1 MCPVQCVTYVSGR
14 SIHKAGIL
22 DSGLLL
28 ATAGGLF
35 IESHTVPRKLFSAST
50 LSRGS
55 GIEQCQ

>member
-1 MCPVQCVTYVSGR
+1 MSQAAQ
-14 SIHKAGIL
+14 IHKAGIL
-22 DSGLLL
+22 DSGFLLL